1 MSYNIVALR
10 LFLSIILLFSC
21 SACALF
27 DKRLIDAKSFIE
39 AHKYEEAIE
48 LLESYQGS
56 DAARKLLSEAYLGS
70 GVTTLK
76 NLSLP
81 RVDRY
86 QICKSKFA
94 KALDAD
100 PRSVRARD
108 YYQMIVK
115 LIDNSQSTV

>member
-1 MSYNIVALR
+1 MK
-10 LFLSIILLFSC
+10 FLAIILITTSLC
-21 SACALF
+21 SCALF
-27 DKRLIDAKSFIE
+27 DKRLVDAKSYIE

-81 RVDRY
+81 RIDRY

-94 KALDAD
+94 KALDTD

-115 LIDNSQSTV
+115 LIDNSESTV